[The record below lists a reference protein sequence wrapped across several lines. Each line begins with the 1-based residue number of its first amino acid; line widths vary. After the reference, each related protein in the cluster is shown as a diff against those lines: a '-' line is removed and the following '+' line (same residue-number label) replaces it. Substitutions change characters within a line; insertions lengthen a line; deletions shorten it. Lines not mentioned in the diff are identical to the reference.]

1 MKYGTSPAARRLR
14 RGKHDLLA
22 IRRLDG
28 LLMFVRTR
36 RGTAVFDN
44 AANVVAIV
52 SIADGGLDDG
62 RRRNA
67 KSEDTLDTLSAQ

>member
-1 MKYGTSPAARRLR
+1 
-14 RGKHDLLA
+14 
-22 IRRLDG
+22 
-28 LLMFVRTR
+28 MFVRTR

-52 SIADGGLDDG
+52 STADGGLDDG

-67 KSEDTLDTLSAQ
+67 RSEDTLDTLSAQ

>member
-1 MKYGTSPAARRLR
+1 
-14 RGKHDLLA
+14 
-22 IRRLDG
+22 
-28 LLMFVRTR
+28 MFVRTR
-36 RGTAVFDN
+36 RGIAVFNN

-52 SIADGGLDDG
+52 SIADGGLADG